1 MCDGPEGK
9 ALWSS
14 LVKNKDG
21 TVDFK
26 EFIRVFASRPNT
38 ANGVFVTMIMIIVD
52 LSLSPRMSLSSP
64 GSPAHC
70 SKKLTDDHYFM
81 RSKTLHRD
89 EDMILESLRSRLVY
103 YHSTLL
109 SHFKSCDPHNSG
121 YVTSNTFTVSE
132 KWLNHNTWLLAS

>member
-1 MCDGPEGK
+1 MCGGPEGK
-9 ALWSS
+9 ALWNS

-38 ANGVFVTMIMIIVD
+38 ANGIIIYILLCIFKCLLLIILATLLD
-52 LSLSPRMSLSSP
+52 ISLP
-64 GSPAHC
+64 PAHC
-70 SKKLTDDHYFM
+70 SKKLTEDHYFM

-89 EDMILESLRSRLVY
+89 EDMVLESLRSRLVY

-109 SHFKSCDPHNSG
+109 SHFKSCDPHNCG

-132 KWLNHNTWLLAS
+132 KWLN

>member
-52 LSLSPRMSLSSP
+52 LSLSLPLYVPFFPWLSS
-64 GSPAHC
+64 
-70 SKKLTDDHYFM
+70 
-81 RSKTLHRD
+81 
-89 EDMILESLRSRLVY
+89 SL
-103 YHSTLL
+103 
-109 SHFKSCDPHNSG
+109 
-121 YVTSNTFTVSE
+121 
-132 KWLNHNTWLLAS
+132 

>member
-38 ANGVFVTMIMIIVD
+38 ANGVFVILIMIIVD
-52 LSLSPRMSLSSP
+52 LSLSCTSLSSP

-132 KWLNHNTWLLAS
+132 NHNSTWLI